1 MVARLKREY
10 ILYACNFQM
19 LIDKIFND
27 TAIVCGHLDTLYR
40 VLLVKSGRTANSVC
54 TTFLIVLRTFELTLN
69 LRTVNHTDS
78 VSL

>member
-40 VLLVKSGRTANSVC
+40 VLLVKG
-54 TTFLIVLRTFELTLN
+54 LN
-69 LRTVNHTDS
+69 RSAV
-78 VSL
+78 VVPPP